1 MFRLLRENIRIGRFG
16 RFGRDFLMSIF
27 DIGDMSK
34 PIIRSN
40 PVFRPIHPKVQSKNA
55 VSKPSNQEKSSKP
68 GTDAD
73 GAQRVQRYFDIIYQ
87 QIDYN
92 RGRIGRKSVRVIIGG
107 HIGLD
112 TKISSWR
119 GDSSA

>member
-55 VSKPSNQEKSSKP
+55 VSKPSNQEKIVQTWDRRRRCSK
-68 GTDAD
+68 GSM
-73 GAQRVQRYFDIIYQ
+73 VFRYHLPANRLQ
-87 QIDYN
+87 QGQDRKEERQGDY
-92 RGRIGRKSVRVIIGG
+92 RRSYWIG
-107 HIGLD
+107 HQN
-112 TKISSWR
+112 
-119 GDSSA
+119 